1 MHSQTWYKNGEN
13 ILCTKMQSVGFHL
26 TYKWT
31 TFYINK
37 VFNSKFDALLFK
49 TVFFIHR
56 GTPNARFWGKLSPCK
71 DICKRVIERQHHKK
85 PHDNIIKW
93 KQFPRYWLLWEEST
107 GHRWIPLTKEN
118 DVELWCFLFFCQTVE
133 QTIDTPVIW
142 NAIALIVTSLQWDF
156 SYLRQKW
163 GKCKYITL
171 ILQTNSAYK
180 RSIYIYIYMVV

>member
-118 DVELWCFLFFCQTVE
+118 DVELWCFLFFVKRLSKQSTRQWFETLSRSLWRHCNG
-133 QTIDTPVIW
+133 IS
-142 NAIALIVTSLQWDF
+142 VTCARNEGNVNILPWF
-156 SYLRQKW
+156 
-163 GKCKYITL
+163 CKPIQP
-171 ILQTNSAYK
+171 IKGQ
-180 RSIYIYIYMVV
+180 YIYIYMVV